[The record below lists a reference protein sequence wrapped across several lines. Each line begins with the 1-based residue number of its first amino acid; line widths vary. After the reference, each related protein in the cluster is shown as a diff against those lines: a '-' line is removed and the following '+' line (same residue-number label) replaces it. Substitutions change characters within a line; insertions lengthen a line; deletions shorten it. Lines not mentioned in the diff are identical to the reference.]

1 MDNNQTFLNA
11 CRNGQ
16 KSIVQIFLKKGGI
29 DINKRDQEGN
39 TALYYACQKGYRD
52 IVALLLDNDADAS
65 CINNRSESPLHAAAR
80 SGNKEILGKLL
91 QKGADI
97 NVTDNE
103 GRTPLICL
111 LDNKRTDAALF
122 LMDQGADT
130 EVADASGH
138 KAIDYATAHGLREVV
153 ARLSCGNDRDAR
165 GNTPLHQAVYNGQG
179 EIVRT
184 LLLSDKSMLDSTND
198 GGETPLIL
206 ACMQGNLVMVN
217 LLLGTGA
224 DPGKAMLS
232 GNAPIHYAAISG
244 NRFIGEA
251 LLKAK
256 AAVDAQNDN
265 GKPRLFLQP
274 RRATTILCPS
284 CLNFTRM
291 LASQT
296 TSSTPPCTMQESAAS
311 TKSWK
316 NFLKTERNKQVR
328 YSLTN
333 LILERY
339 GRRNQ
344 EDTSDTRGNRKRSTG
359 SGHESSTGTGASLV
373 WQRTR
378 I

>member
-80 SGNKEILGKLL
+80 SGNKENPREAAPEG
-91 QKGADI
+91 GRI

-122 LMDQGADT
+122 LMDQGPIRRSPMPPAKGSTMPQPTGCGKWSPDSRAGMT
-130 EVADASGH
+130 GMHVA
-138 KAIDYATAHGLREVV
+138 
-153 ARLSCGNDRDAR
+153 
-165 GNTPLHQAVYNGQG
+165 TPRFIRPVYNGQG

-217 LLLGTGA
+217 LLPLGTGA

-232 GNAPIHYAAISG
+232 GNAPIHYAA
-244 NRFIGEA
+244 
-251 LLKAK
+251 
-256 AAVDAQNDN
+256 
-265 GKPRLFLQP
+265 
-274 RRATTILCPS
+274 
-284 CLNFTRM
+284 NFR
-291 LASQT
+291 
-296 TSSTPPCTMQESAAS
+296 
-311 TKSWK
+311 
-316 NFLKTERNKQVR
+316 
-328 YSLTN
+328 
-333 LILERY
+333 
-339 GRRNQ
+339 
-344 EDTSDTRGNRKRSTG
+344 
-359 SGHESSTGTGASLV
+359 
-373 WQRTR
+373 
-378 I
+378 

>member
-91 QKGADI
+91 QKGVDI

-138 KAIDYATAHGLREVV
+138 KAIDYATAHGCGKWSPDSRAGMTGMHV
-153 ARLSCGNDRDAR
+153 A
-165 GNTPLHQAVYNGQG
+165 TP
-179 EIVRT
+179 
-184 LLLSDKSMLDSTND
+184 
-198 GGETPLIL
+198 
-206 ACMQGNLVMVN
+206 
-217 LLLGTGA
+217 
-224 DPGKAMLS
+224 
-232 GNAPIHYAAISG
+232 
-244 NRFIGEA
+244 RFIRPCITDRVKLSARCSCQTSPCLTRRMTAE
-251 LLKAK
+251 
-256 AAVDAQNDN
+256 
-265 GKPRLFLQP
+265 RL
-274 RRATTILCPS
+274 R
-284 CLNFTRM
+284 
-291 LASQT
+291 
-296 TSSTPPCTMQESAAS
+296 
-311 TKSWK
+311 
-316 NFLKTERNKQVR
+316 
-328 YSLTN
+328 
-333 LILERY
+333 
-339 GRRNQ
+339 
-344 EDTSDTRGNRKRSTG
+344 
-359 SGHESSTGTGASLV
+359 
-373 WQRTR
+373 
-378 I
+378 

>member
-179 EIVRT
+179 EIG
-184 LLLSDKSMLDSTND
+184 ST
-198 GGETPLIL
+198 
-206 ACMQGNLVMVN
+206 
-217 LLLGTGA
+217 
-224 DPGKAMLS
+224 
-232 GNAPIHYAAISG
+232 
-244 NRFIGEA
+244 
-251 LLKAK
+251 
-256 AAVDAQNDN
+256 
-265 GKPRLFLQP
+265 
-274 RRATTILCPS
+274 
-284 CLNFTRM
+284 
-291 LASQT
+291 
-296 TSSTPPCTMQESAAS
+296 
-311 TKSWK
+311 
-316 NFLKTERNKQVR
+316 
-328 YSLTN
+328 
-333 LILERY
+333 
-339 GRRNQ
+339 
-344 EDTSDTRGNRKRSTG
+344 
-359 SGHESSTGTGASLV
+359 
-373 WQRTR
+373 
-378 I
+378 